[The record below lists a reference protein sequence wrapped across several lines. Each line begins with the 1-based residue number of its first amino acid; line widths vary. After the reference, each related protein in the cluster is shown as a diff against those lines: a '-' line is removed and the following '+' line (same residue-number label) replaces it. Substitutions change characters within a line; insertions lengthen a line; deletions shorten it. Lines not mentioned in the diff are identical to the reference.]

1 MSVVPY
7 RPEAPREWIA
17 LVPAAAE
24 LAKSVANTDF
34 VPRGMRNNPAAIT
47 AAILYGDE
55 IGLGP
60 MQSLA
65 KIAVIEGR
73 PTLAAETQ
81 RGLVLQAGHKM
92 WTEEATNTRVT
103 VAGRRRDSDE
113 VVRVTWTMDDAK
125 RAGIGGKQNWRTYPR
140 QMLHARASAELARAL
155 FADAIAGLAAT
166 EEIEDTGGDES
177 PEAAPVSEG
186 NRRRRR
192 ATLAPVSAPAE
203 PTPAPD
209 TPLPPL
215 PGEQPAVDDDP
226 PAAGLMSEAQRGKMM
241 ALFRE
246 RGFVERGARLAFTRV
261 VIGRP
266 VESST
271 ELTSEEASKL
281 IDTLENAGH
290 GASVPD

>member
-65 KIAVIEGR
+65 KIAVIDGR

-92 WTEEATNTRVT
+92 
-103 VAGRRRDSDE
+103 
-113 VVRVTWTMDDAK
+113 
-125 RAGIGGKQNWRTYPR
+125 
-140 QMLHARASAELARAL
+140 
-155 FADAIAGLAAT
+155 
-166 EEIEDTGGDES
+166 
-177 PEAAPVSEG
+177 
-186 NRRRRR
+186 
-192 ATLAPVSAPAE
+192 
-203 PTPAPD
+203 
-209 TPLPPL
+209 
-215 PGEQPAVDDDP
+215 
-226 PAAGLMSEAQRGKMM
+226 
-241 ALFRE
+241 
-246 RGFVERGARLAFTRV
+246 
-261 VIGRP
+261 
-266 VESST
+266 
-271 ELTSEEASKL
+271 
-281 IDTLENAGH
+281 
-290 GASVPD
+290 